1 MNREGL
7 VFLIPVLTIFLGLFA
22 WGVYHPHF
30 TVFFLSL
37 LFLLFS
43 MFLAYFFR
51 DPERIVPAGED
62 LILSAAD
69 GEVISI
75 KPIHDV
81 EFIGK
86 EGTMISVFMS
96 ILDVH
101 VNRIPVSGQVNY
113 IRYNKGKFLPAFED
127 KASLDNEQNELGLD
141 TSQGKIVLKQIAG
154 IIARR
159 IVCQVKPGDAV
170 KAGERFGMIKFG
182 SRVDHFIPQNAEVK
196 IRLNQKVKAGETVIG
211 VFKS

>member
-96 ILDVH
+96 VFDVH
-101 VNRIPVSGQVNY
+101 VNRIPLSGRVDY
-113 IRYNKGKFLPAFED
+113 VKYNKGKFLPAFED
-127 KASLDNEQNELGLD
+127 KASLENEQNELGLD
-141 TSQGKIVLKQIAG
+141 TTKGKIILKQIAG
-154 IIARR
+154 ILARR
-159 IVCQVKPGDAV
+159 IVCKIKPGDQV
-170 KAGERFGMIKFG
+170 KTGRRFGMIKFG
-182 SRVDHFIPQNAEVK
+182 SRVDLFLPKNVEIKVK
-196 IRLNQKVKAGETVIG
+196 LNQKVKAGETIIG

>member
-7 VFLIPVLTIFLGLFA
+7 VFLIPVLTIFLALFA

-96 ILDVH
+96 VFDVH
-101 VNRIPVSGQVNY
+101 VNRIPLSGRVDY
-113 IRYNKGKFLPAFED
+113 VKYNKGKFLPAFED
-127 KASLDNEQNELGLD
+127 KASLENEQNELGLD
-141 TSQGKIVLKQIAG
+141 TTKGKIILKQIAG
-154 IIARR
+154 ILARR
-159 IVCQVKPGDAV
+159 IVCKIKPGDQV
-170 KAGERFGMIKFG
+170 KTGRRFGMIKFG
-182 SRVDHFIPQNAEVK
+182 SRVDLFLPKNVEIKVK
-196 IRLNQKVKAGETVIG
+196 LNQKVKAGETIIG

>member
-1 MNREGL
+1 MNRESL
-7 VFLIPVLTIFLGLFA
+7 IFLIPVLMIFLGLLL

-30 TVFFLSL
+30 TIFFLSL

-51 DPERIVPAGED
+51 DPERVAPTGDD

-69 GEVISI
+69 GKVISI
-75 KPIHDV
+75 KPVRDV
-81 EFIGK
+81 EFIGE
-86 EGTMISVFMS
+86 EGTLISVFMS
-96 ILDVH
+96 VFDVH
-101 VNRIPVSGQVNY
+101 VNRIPLSGRVDY
-113 IRYNKGKFLPAFED
+113 VKYNPGKFLPAFED
-127 KASLDNEQNELGLD
+127 KASLENEQNEMGLD
-141 TSQGKIVLKQIAG
+141 AGKGKIVLKQIAG

-159 IVCQVKPGDAV
+159 IVCRVKPGDAV

-182 SRVDHFIPQNAEVK
+182 SRVDHFIPKNVEVRIK
-196 IRLNQKVKAGETVIG
+196 LNQKVKAGETVIG

>member
-7 VFLIPVLTIFLGLFA
+7 VFLIPVLTIFLALFA

-96 ILDVH
+96 VFDVH
-101 VNRIPVSGQVNY
+101 VNRIPLSGRVDY
-113 IRYNKGKFLPAFED
+113 GKYNKGKFLPAFED
-127 KASLDNEQNELGLD
+127 NASLENEQNELGLD
-141 TSQGKIVLKQIAG
+141 TTKGKIILKQIAG
-154 IIARR
+154 ILARR
-159 IVCQVKPGDAV
+159 IVCKIKPGDQV
-170 KAGERFGMIKFG
+170 KTGRRFGMIKFG
-182 SRVDHFIPQNAEVK
+182 SRVDLFLPKNVEIKVK
-196 IRLNQKVKAGETVIG
+196 LNQKVKAGETIIG